1 MTATQTVSVVVLVY
15 NHENYLGK
23 ALSGIEAQ
31 QLNRPIEIV
40 IHDDAST
47 DGSEAIYRQFAAT
60 SRHTVKII
68 CQPQNIYSRQI
79 SMWPYIMAECSG
91 ELVAICEGD
100 DFWTSPDKLAM
111 QCNGLE
117 LLPHVDLCF
126 HRATRVRWND
136 DQVTGNYA
144 DHGDEPRLFAPG
156 QVIEGDGGFMP
167 TPALLVRR
175 SVFDRMPD
183 WFFQRPPVT
192 DYFIQALGSLRGGAL
207 YLPLLGAAYREGDPT
222 AWNQRVRVDLS
233 TTNQFELDFIE
244 HLFYLRGTV
253 PAEFAGNVDHIIHAH
268 YIKLCHMCFVH
279 RRMEDV
285 DKVAR
290 LIERFS

>member
-1 MTATQTVSVVVLVY
+1 MTATQTVSVVVMAY
-15 NHENYLGK
+15 NHANYLGK
-23 ALSGIEAQ
+23 ALAGIEAQ

-68 CQPQNIYSRQI
+68 RQPQNIYSRQI
-79 SMWPYIMAECSG
+79 SMWPYIMAECTG
-91 ELVAICEGD
+91 ELLAICEGD
-100 DFWTSPDKLAM
+100 DFWTSPDKLAL
-111 QCNGLE
+111 QCTALE

-144 DHGDEPRLFAPG
+144 DHGDQPRLIAPG
-156 QVIEGDGGFMP
+156 EVIEGDGGFMP
-167 TPALLVRR
+167 TAALLVRR
-175 SVFDRMPD
+175 SVIDTMPA
-183 WFFQRPPVT
+183 WFFQQPPVI
-192 DYFIQALGSLRGGAL
+192 DYFIQVWGSMRGGAL

-222 AWNQRVRVDLS
+222 AWNQRVKVDMA
-233 TTNQFELDFIE
+233 TVNKFELDFIE
-244 HLFYLRGTV
+244 YLFYLRGSL
-253 PAEFAGNVDHIIHAH
+253 PADFAASVDKIIRNH
-268 YIKLCHMCFVH
+268 YLTLCNICFAH